1 MALVL
6 GFYALV
12 FLLAPPLMGIF
23 IPPRGSASTRA
34 DDIRSYGVQHRQSG
48 GYREP
53 DPRRRERRTHQN
65 RPGRGDYPGD
75 YRASCPG
82 GLWPVMNEK
91 VEAAASTFLQYMRFH
106 LLRMYRSMAMAAP
119 SWS

>member
-12 FLLAPPLMGIF
+12 FLLAPRLMGIF
-23 IPPRGSASTRA
+23 IPPQGSASTRA

-65 RPGRGDYPGD
+65 RPGRGDYPDD

-91 VEAAASTFLQYMRFH
+91 VEAAASTFFH
-106 LLRMYRSMAMAAP
+106 VRGFTC
-119 SWS
+119 